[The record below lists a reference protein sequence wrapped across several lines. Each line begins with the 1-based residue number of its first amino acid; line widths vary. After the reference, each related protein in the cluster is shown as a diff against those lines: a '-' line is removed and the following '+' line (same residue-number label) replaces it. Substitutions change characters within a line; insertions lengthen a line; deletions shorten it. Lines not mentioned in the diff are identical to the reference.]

1 MTYINDNLFSLDFL
15 NTPKIIDK
23 NFYQNDRTVYLS
35 KNGIKLVPQNT
46 ISSFTISFWYDITEE
61 DISSYSYP
69 CLVCLYN
76 ESNNHDLCVY
86 AKHDSFSSTNVCFVK
101 YEGRYSHEVLDLAL
115 EMNQKY
121 FFTIEYDGINCNLY
135 INGVYIGTF
144 SFSSEKDINYINI
157 GHRRTFDTCYS
168 GYYGNINLVEG
179 TISNGSDTTIYP
191 TQYPIEDIYKY
202 TATLISEENINIE
215 LLRKIPVLSINNITR
230 NKISPISGYDKS
242 VAEFTSDTYLT
253 EWEARATVEGQT
265 YGHGIGTLVDSGT
278 TLLANET
285 ATVTIDDE
293 ELTNGDV
300 EYRISVYGKDAN
312 GVWSDE

>member
-1 MTYINDNLFSLDFL
+1 M
-15 NTPKIIDK
+15 
-23 NFYQNDRTVYLS
+23 
-35 KNGIKLVPQNT
+35 
-46 ISSFTISFWYDITEE
+46 
-61 DISSYSYP
+61 
-69 CLVCLYN
+69 
-76 ESNNHDLCVY
+76 
-86 AKHDSFSSTNVCFVK
+86 
-101 YEGRYSHEVLDLAL
+101 
-115 EMNQKY
+115 
-121 FFTIEYDGINCNLY
+121 
-135 INGVYIGTF
+135 
-144 SFSSEKDINYINI
+144 
-157 GHRRTFDTCYS
+157 
-168 GYYGNINLVEG
+168 VEG
-179 TISNGSDTTIYP
+179 TISNRSDTTIYP

-230 NKISPISGYDKS
+230 NKISPISGYDRS